1 MATPEQV
8 AELIQLMQTQ
18 NQQMATLMQQ
28 QQPNLNHQHHG
39 GRTKKPD
46 RPIINA
52 GMDDREWAVYLDS
65 WSLYKNMTEMT
76 DANKLRMELRA
87 SCSPDLNRM
96 LFEFVG
102 ADVLNTC
109 TETQMLQHIKSVAV
123 RETHPEVH
131 QTTFN
136 LMKQDQGEAISRFVA
151 RLKAKAYLCKFEV
164 TCPDHDPAK
173 TISYADQMV
182 AQRLVAGLANVDHQ
196 RKILSEAATL
206 TTLDAKIQRLQVLE
220 TTDKAAEALH
230 GNPPGIPSMTSE
242 TSASGAS
249 AARSQYKR
257 EKMPQKHPRDDTPK
271 NSNVCKGCGSP
282 PHPGGRTN
290 CPAWGKICNSCRTKG
305 HLAAVC
311 RKSRS
316 TPIHDD
322 DLATHN
328 AERTEFDST
337 SYGQIP
343 SESAVSFSFSA
354 AQDFRSSRRNNDE
367 T

>member
-8 AELIQLMQTQ
+8 ATLIELMQAQ
-18 NQQMATLMQQ
+18 NQQMATLVQQ
-28 QQPNLNHQHHG
+28 QQPNLHQG
-39 GRTKKPD
+39 GRSRTKKPD
-46 RPIINA
+46 RPVINA

-65 WSLYKNMTEMT
+65 WALYKAMTEIA
-76 DANKLRMELRA
+76 DESKLRMELRA

-109 TETQMLQHIKSVAV
+109 TEAQMLQHIKSVAV
-123 RETHPEVH
+123 KETHPEVH

-136 LMKQDQGEAISRFVA
+136 LMKQDQGEPISRFVA
-151 RLKAKAYLCKFEV
+151 RLKAKAFLCKFEV
-164 TCPDHDPAK
+164 TCTDHNPAR
-173 TISYADQMV
+173 TISYADHMV

-206 TTLDAKIQRLQVLE
+206 TTLDAKIKRLQVLE
-220 TTDKAAEALH
+220 TTEESANALH
-230 GNPPGIPSMTSE
+230 GNPSSMPSTTSE
-242 TSASGAS
+242 AS

-257 EKMPQKHPRDDTPK
+257 DKMPPTHRRDDASK
-271 NSNVCKGCGSP
+271 KQRLKSNTCKGCGSP

-290 CPAWGKICNSCRTKG
+290 CPAWEKICNSCGIKG

-311 RKSRS
+311 QKSRS
-316 TPIHDD
+316 TPVHDEA
-322 DLATHN
+322 LATHN
-328 AERTEFDST
+328 TGYTEFDANVSE
-337 SYGQIP
+337 QIP

-354 AQDFRSSRRNNDE
+354 AQDFRSSRRNNNGP
-367 T
+367 

>member
-1 MATPEQV
+1 MAT
-8 AELIQLMQTQ
+8 M
-18 NQQMATLMQQ
+18 MQQ

-65 WSLYKNMTEMT
+65 WSLYKNMTEIT

-164 TCPDHDPAK
+164 TCTDHYPAK

-196 RKILSEAATL
+196 RKILP
-206 TTLDAKIQRLQVLE
+206 KPQR
-220 TTDKAAEALH
+220 
-230 GNPPGIPSMTSE
+230 
-242 TSASGAS
+242 
-249 AARSQYKR
+249 
-257 EKMPQKHPRDDTPK
+257 
-271 NSNVCKGCGSP
+271 
-282 PHPGGRTN
+282 
-290 CPAWGKICNSCRTKG
+290 
-305 HLAAVC
+305 
-311 RKSRS
+311 
-316 TPIHDD
+316 
-322 DLATHN
+322 
-328 AERTEFDST
+328 
-337 SYGQIP
+337 
-343 SESAVSFSFSA
+343 
-354 AQDFRSSRRNNDE
+354 
-367 T
+367 